1 MGDLEPLILTV
12 CGAIL
17 GAVFMVFMTPDP
29 APREDCRIHVVD
41 RKVATAYVLKPPTVP
56 PAEPVVI
63 REKCEPPPPPQ
74 TVVVHE
80 ACNPEKVAKT
90 EKAEKPGKISK
101 VEEKTPKAKAGKTR
115 TKPGRRYRTKKVN
128 H

>member
-56 PAEPVVI
+56 TPEPVVI
-63 REKCEPPPPPQ
+63 REKCEPPPPAPPQ

-80 ACNPEKVAKT
+80 ACKT
-90 EKAEKPGKISK
+90 EKAEKAVKA
-101 VEEKTPKAKAGKTR
+101 EETKPKAKSEKSRA
-115 TKPGRRYRTKKVN
+115 KPVRRHRAKKGAR
-128 H
+128 